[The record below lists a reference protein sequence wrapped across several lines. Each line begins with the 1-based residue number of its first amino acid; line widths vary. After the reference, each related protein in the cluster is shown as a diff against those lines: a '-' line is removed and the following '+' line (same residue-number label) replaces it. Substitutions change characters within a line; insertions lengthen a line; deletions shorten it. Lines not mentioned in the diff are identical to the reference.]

1 MERVQTG
8 LTRMDNHVT
17 SEETDDLVNRAIH
30 GDKAALA
37 VLFGIYRPRLH
48 RIVNFRLDRRIYGRV
63 DAEDVLQEAYLNVEQ
78 RMKSLLPDRPAT
90 FFIWLRQIVSHTLS
104 DVHRRHLG
112 AQKRSAKRDI
122 SIHGGYSAESTSVA
136 LAMHLLGH
144 LTSPSEAALRSELSQ
159 QIDAA
164 LTGMSDVDREI
175 LALRHFEELTNW
187 EAAQVLGMT
196 PQAASMR
203 YVRAIARLR
212 EVLEAIPGFPVS

>member
-1 MERVQTG
+1 
-8 LTRMDNHVT
+8 
-17 SEETDDLVNRAIH
+17 
-30 GDKAALA
+30 
-37 VLFGIYRPRLH
+37 
-48 RIVNFRLDRRIYGRV
+48 
-63 DAEDVLQEAYLNVEQ
+63 
-78 RMKSLLPDRPAT
+78 
-90 FFIWLRQIVSHTLS
+90 
-104 DVHRRHLG
+104 
-112 AQKRSAKRDI
+112 
-122 SIHGGYSAESTSVA
+122 
-136 LAMHLLGH
+136 MHLLGH